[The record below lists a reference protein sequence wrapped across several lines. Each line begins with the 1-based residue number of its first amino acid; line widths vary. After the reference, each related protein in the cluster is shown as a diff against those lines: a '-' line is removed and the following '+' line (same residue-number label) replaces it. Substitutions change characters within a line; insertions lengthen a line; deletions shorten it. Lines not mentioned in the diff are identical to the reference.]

1 MSLLCLL
8 LFSRC
13 RLSPHSSLIALL
25 RLTRLTLSSSL
36 LGLFYISI
44 WISPFQQVAAEKP
57 IDKAILSAYGV
68 KNPKV
73 VEFFCIPY
81 NHEFHELPSNQK
93 SAKFYPLM
101 DFTPDT
107 GCTDIYSDR
116 NISNTVVAVTRGD
129 CNFAV
134 KAAFILKNGGIGVLN
149 VSPDNKTQIIPGGN
163 ESDYHNINITV
174 ALIREMDFLSI
185 KQLGENIMV
194 KLFSP
199 QPSLLYAT
207 EFVILLLAMS
217 SIVIGS
223 YWSGFSFFQ
232 EEEENDTGGH
242 KPLEDETKTETTLE
256 KRQAKAVFP
265 VSIPVV
271 ILMMCVM
278 STFLLGLY
286 FLYDYLVYVVIF
298 MFTLTSSVAFY
309 TCFKG
314 IWNFVIPGEQRLQ
327 FSCLGCYHFDM
338 KYKEIVF
345 ALISMSVGII
355 WFIYRHAH
363 FSWAIQDV
371 LGVLFCIHVLK
382 NIRIPS
388 LKLSLSIFSQS
399 LSIKIL
405 TPFSTLLSVS
415 SYFSLTSNCLPIY
428 NYICGC
434 FSLTVF
440 INKFFCS
447 FFLNIFQF
455 FSLSLRLSL
464 SFSNLRVS
472 SLLSLSF
479 VPIMTLNSKFPSFL
493 SLFFLSYSLS
503 FTLSS
508 PPDLSLFLKSPS
520 FFLSLSD
527 FTSSQFIFCL
537 PIYLSLSLPYDLL
550 LPLALSSMVSH
561 FLSLSDP
568 HKEILFSQLAGT
580 IFLSLAF
587 FYDIFFV
594 FITPY
599 LTKNGSSIMI
609 DVATGGRSHHQ
620 NEQLP
625 LVFRVPRL
633 YLSPLSVCFVQ
644 ESLLGFGDV
653 ILPGVLI
660 VYNHIFDI
668 YARTKKLYFVLSV
681 IAYLLGLVLAFVA
694 LSIMKIGQPALLYLV
709 PCVLLS
715 TIIPAC
721 IRGELKVMWT
731 GSFLSF
737 KPEPEAHPEPHEV
750 SENTEEINDPQQCN
764 SKMSVTLGKEEDHLL
779 AR

>member
-1 MSLLCLL
+1 MSG
-8 LFSRC
+8 SRPF
-13 RLSPHSSLIALL
+13 R
-25 RLTRLTLSSSL
+25 TRLTLSSSL

-388 LKLSLSIFSQS
+388 LK
-399 LSIKIL
+399 
-405 TPFSTLLSVS
+405 
-415 SYFSLTSNCLPIY
+415 
-428 NYICGC
+428 
-434 FSLTVF
+434 
-440 INKFFCS
+440 
-447 FFLNIFQF
+447 
-455 FSLSLRLSL
+455 
-464 SFSNLRVS
+464 
-472 SLLSLSF
+472 
-479 VPIMTLNSKFPSFL
+479 
-493 SLFFLSYSLS
+493 
-503 FTLSS
+503 
-508 PPDLSLFLKSPS
+508 
-520 FFLSLSD
+520 
-527 FTSSQFIFCL
+527 
-537 PIYLSLSLPYDLL
+537 
-550 LPLALSSMVSH
+550 
-561 FLSLSDP
+561 
-568 HKEILFSQLAGT
+568 AGT

>member
-1 MSLLCLL
+1 MSG
-8 LFSRC
+8 SRPF
-13 RLSPHSSLIALL
+13 R
-25 RLTRLTLSSSL
+25 TRLTLSSSL

-388 LKLSLSIFSQS
+388 LK
-399 LSIKIL
+399 
-405 TPFSTLLSVS
+405 
-415 SYFSLTSNCLPIY
+415 
-428 NYICGC
+428 
-434 FSLTVF
+434 
-440 INKFFCS
+440 
-447 FFLNIFQF
+447 
-455 FSLSLRLSL
+455 
-464 SFSNLRVS
+464 
-472 SLLSLSF
+472 
-479 VPIMTLNSKFPSFL
+479 
-493 SLFFLSYSLS
+493 
-503 FTLSS
+503 
-508 PPDLSLFLKSPS
+508 
-520 FFLSLSD
+520 
-527 FTSSQFIFCL
+527 
-537 PIYLSLSLPYDLL
+537 
-550 LPLALSSMVSH
+550 
-561 FLSLSDP
+561 
-568 HKEILFSQLAGT
+568 AGT

-620 NEQLP
+620 NEQESVSNMPRSLSKPDSKTTINPTGGVVEILP

>member
-1 MSLLCLL
+1 MSG
-8 LFSRC
+8 SRPF
-13 RLSPHSSLIALL
+13 R
-25 RLTRLTLSSSL
+25 TRLTLSPSL
-36 LGLFYISI
+36 LGLFYLSI

-81 NHEFHELPSNQK
+81 NHEFHELPNNQK

-129 CNFAV
+129 CNFSV

-232 EEEENDTGGH
+232 ETNLKKIDKSLKSESQREEENDTGGH
-242 KPLEDETKTETTLE
+242 KPLEDETKAETSLE

-314 IWNFVIPGEQRLQ
+314 IWNFVIPGGQRLQ

-345 ALISMSVGII
+345 ALISMSVGIM

-388 LKLSLSIFSQS
+388 LK
-399 LSIKIL
+399 
-405 TPFSTLLSVS
+405 
-415 SYFSLTSNCLPIY
+415 
-428 NYICGC
+428 
-434 FSLTVF
+434 
-440 INKFFCS
+440 
-447 FFLNIFQF
+447 
-455 FSLSLRLSL
+455 
-464 SFSNLRVS
+464 
-472 SLLSLSF
+472 
-479 VPIMTLNSKFPSFL
+479 
-493 SLFFLSYSLS
+493 
-503 FTLSS
+503 
-508 PPDLSLFLKSPS
+508 
-520 FFLSLSD
+520 
-527 FTSSQFIFCL
+527 
-537 PIYLSLSLPYDLL
+537 
-550 LPLALSSMVSH
+550 
-561 FLSLSDP
+561 
-568 HKEILFSQLAGT
+568 AGT

-587 FYDIFFV
+587 IYDIFFV

-599 LTKNGSSIMI
+599 LTENGSSVMI

-721 IRGELKVMWT
+721 IRGELKMMWT
-731 GSFLSF
+731 GSFMSF
-737 KPEPEAHPEPHEV
+737 KAEPEAHPEPREV
-750 SENTEEINDPQQCN
+750 SENTQEIDDPQQCN